1 MPAGIFLFCAKSVSI
16 CFIDKFSSISAC
28 KLLFFIVSLR
38 KNLQVTIMKQL
49 SFIHA
54 HLRLALVCL
63 LLGATTMLMA
73 ASRFVSF
80 QSGDL
85 QLTGGQITISYD
97 VADAKAVAIAAQT
110 LSQDFQRVTGSPAQL
125 TQNDRGNILVGTL
138 GQSALIDR
146 LVKQHKLDASLLK
159 GKREKFVITLID
171 NQLVI
176 AGSDRRVLLFMAST
190 NSPSKWVCRLGIIG
204 QMYL

>member
-1 MPAGIFLFCAKSVSI
+1 
-16 CFIDKFSSISAC
+16 
-28 KLLFFIVSLR
+28 
-38 KNLQVTIMKQL
+38 
-49 SFIHA
+49 
-54 HLRLALVCL
+54 
-63 LLGATTMLMA
+63 MLMA

-85 QLTGGQITISYD
+85 QLTGDQITISYN

-171 NQLVI
+171 KKVYIPMANRLSNSVVSSLTTRLPVSRR
-176 AGSDRRVLLFMAST
+176 GSSTPSVLNTVTIDSMRKFLNLS
-190 NSPSKWVCRLGIIG
+190 SVCEAT
-204 QMYL
+204 

>member
-1 MPAGIFLFCAKSVSI
+1 M
-16 CFIDKFSSISAC
+16 
-28 KLLFFIVSLR
+28 
-38 KNLQVTIMKQL
+38 NLQVTIMKQL

-80 QSGDL
+80 QTGDL

-159 GKREKFVITLID
+159 GKREKFVITLIG
-171 NQLVI
+171 NQCEHI
-176 AGSDRRVLLFMAST
+176 A
-190 NSPSKWVCRLGIIG
+190 IIFINNAIYGMTGG
-204 QMYL
+204 QMAPTTLMGMKTSTCPYGRQADLHGYL

>member
-1 MPAGIFLFCAKSVSI
+1 
-16 CFIDKFSSISAC
+16 
-28 KLLFFIVSLR
+28 
-38 KNLQVTIMKQL
+38 MKQL

-80 QSGDL
+80 QTGDL

-176 AGSDRRVLLFMAST
+176 AGSDRRGTVYGIYELSQQMGV
-190 NSPSKWVCRLGIIG
+190 SPWYYWADVPVEHHDKLYIKKGI
-204 QMYL
+204 

>member
-1 MPAGIFLFCAKSVSI
+1 
-16 CFIDKFSSISAC
+16 
-28 KLLFFIVSLR
+28 
-38 KNLQVTIMKQL
+38 MKQL

-146 LVKQHKLDASLLK
+146 LVKQHKLDASL
-159 GKREKFVITLID
+159 RYYAD
-171 NQLVI
+171 
-176 AGSDRRVLLFMAST
+176 
-190 NSPSKWVCRLGIIG
+190 
-204 QMYL
+204 